1 MVTAPSSRR
10 PQAARLDLRMALWP
24 IPALMLTAALLL
36 SAVAGCGSG
45 RVEPGALAFEG
56 PQAYT
61 LKPGDNLPGTDVRFV
76 GRSGDGAEF
85 LIGEQRTVKQKADSL
100 NWSGSPAE
108 GVRLE
113 LRLRIVWYTESSLYA
128 AGTARL
134 VVSDVAAQA
143 GQVPGAG
150 ALSYQMP
157 AAFTLP
163 LKSTVTGTGLSYE
176 GKSAEGAMFAGIE
189 GYPYRQ
195 TGDSLR
201 WEGYLRPNV
210 AVRQDLRL
218 LQYDDRSAR
227 LGGVAH
233 LWVTP

>member
-1 MVTAPSSRR
+1 MMALIAVTA
-10 PQAARLDLRMALWP
+10 LF
-24 IPALMLTAALLL
+24 LL
-36 SAVAGCGSG
+36 SLAGCALRSESL
-45 RVEPGALAFEG
+45 EPGALSFQG

-61 LKPGDNLPGTDVRFV
+61 LEPGEYLPGTDVRYM
-76 GRSGDGAEF
+76 GKSDDGAEF
-85 LIGEQRTVKQKADSL
+85 TIAGQRAVKQKADSL

-113 LRLRIVWYTESSLYA
+113 LRLRVVWYTESALYA

-134 VVSDVAAQA
+134 VVRDVSAQA
-143 GQVPGAG
+143 GQIPGSG

-157 AAFTLP
+157 VAYTLP
-163 LKSTVTGTGLSYE
+163 LNEAVAGTGLRYE
-176 GKSAEGAMFAGIE
+176 GKSAEGARFAGVE

-195 TGDSLR
+195 TGDSVR

-218 LQYDDRSAR
+218 LQYDEQSAR
-227 LGGVAH
+227 VGGIAH